1 MSRSPYRAYM
11 TERQW
16 ELYRLSV
23 IERLRESPYKSAV
36 LDGIRHRLRMI
47 EMQEASAA
55 AVHEPSTRKLTQ
67 QG

>member
-1 MSRSPYRAYM
+1 M

-36 LDGIRHRLRMI
+36 LDGIRHRLKMI
-47 EMQEASAA
+47 EMEEASAA
-55 AVHEPSTRKLTQ
+55 ATHEPLKRKLASR
-67 QG
+67 G